1 MAGAAL
7 YPGHFNTNEGGSVYM
22 KGIEQDMRRNHH
34 GHLISLLLWSSDQ
47 WRSVDGSKHPSPDR
61 GWLKG
66 PLFFLYRGM
75 GPQSLSPCVLGRK
88 EGPDTRRSTR
98 QRKVSTSAYNIEELL
113 AY

>member
-47 WRSVDGSKHPSPDR
+47 WRSVDGSEYPSPDR

-66 PLFFLYRGM
+66 PFSVFL
-75 GPQSLSPCVLGRK
+75 V
-88 EGPDTRRSTR
+88 
-98 QRKVSTSAYNIEELL
+98 QRHGASKFEPLCFGEKGGSRYTEEHK
-113 AY
+113 AKKGIYFCIQH